1 MPQPRRS
8 PTARTA
14 AKDKAAFPE
23 ASSVETAA
31 QTAGYRDSG
40 VPVLVPSIGHIPV
53 PTVHVAR
60 VHMPHV
66 PSAPQ
71 VHVPTVVSQST
82 RGRRGM
88 LLWWGGL
95 AGGAAIGVL
104 EWPVAAAVA
113 IGTLVAERAVTR
125 NAAPTIP
132 PPASAAGEDKSR
144 ETNA

>member
-95 AGGAAIGVL
+95 AGGAAIGIGFCVL
-104 EWPVAAAVA
+104 VVIAAFSWDRF
-113 IGTLVAERAVTR
+113 ERNR
-125 NAAPTIP
+125 SRRLP
-132 PPASAAGEDKSR
+132 PPTR
-144 ETNA
+144 